1 MKYLI
6 PLTLL
11 AAMFGGVA
19 YANGHGPKDG
29 RMENPCMKPG
39 KVLTKDVDLSA
50 DQKALVEDLKGERKA
65 HKEDRHE
72 LKRATKQDRI
82 DALKGYAE
90 GDLSRADIN
99 DQIEDKHRKMS
110 EKHADMKDGF
120 FALVDSYDESQK
132 DQVRDNIDA
141 TRQCMADN
149 EEQFETRIA
158 RKEAHIQKRMEKKA
172 SFMSKDLDLSR
183 NQQAAFD
190 AWQDGQLERFQERMD
205 DRMDD
210 KGQHLEA
217 LLDGQSQ
224 RSIERI
230 QVERSLEKLE
240 AAQEQANLM
249 MDFVDS
255 LDTDQR
261 DQFVENIDAMVER
274 AQNRQKGEKGKGQ
287 KGQGKPRR

>member
-39 KVLTKDVDLSA
+39 KVLTKDVNLSA

-65 HKEDRHE
+65 HKTERHD
-72 LKRATKQDRI
+72 LKRSMKQDRI
-82 DALKGYAE
+82 DTLKGYAE
-90 GDLSRADIN
+90 GDLSRADIK
-99 DQIEDKHRKMS
+99 DQIEDKHREMS
-110 EKHADMKDGF
+110 EKHADMQDGF
-120 FALVDSYDESQK
+120 FALVDSYNDSQK
-132 DQVRDNIDA
+132 DQVRDNIDD
-141 TRQCMADN
+141 TRQCMTDN
-149 EEQFETRIA
+149 QEQFEAHRE

-172 SFMSKDLDLSR
+172 SFMTKDLDLSR

-205 DRMDD
+205 GRMDH

-224 RSIERI
+224 RSIERA
-230 QVERSLEKLE
+230 QAERSAEKIE
-240 AAQEQANLM
+240 VAQEQAEWM

-255 LDTDQR
+255 LDRDQR
-261 DQFVENIDAMVER
+261 TQFVENIDMMVER
-274 AQNRQKGEKGKGQ
+274 IEKRHNRGEKGKSPN
-287 KGQGKPRR
+287 GQGR

>member
-39 KVLTKDVDLSA
+39 KVLTKNVDLTE
-50 DQKALVEDLKGERKA
+50 DQRALTEDLKGERKA
-65 HKEDRHE
+65 HKAERHE
-72 LKRATKQDRI
+72 LKRSMKQDRI

-99 DQIEDKHRKMS
+99 DQIEDKHREMS
-110 EKHADMKDGF
+110 EKYADMKDGF
-120 FALVDSYDESQK
+120 FALIDSYSEVQK
-132 DQVRDNIDA
+132 DQVRDNIDD

-149 EEQFETRIA
+149 EEQFESHIE
-158 RKEAHIQKRMEKKA
+158 RKEAHIQKRFEKKA
-172 SFMSKDLDLSR
+172 KFITKDLDLSR

-205 DRMDD
+205 GRMDH

-224 RSIERI
+224 RSIERT
-230 QVERSLEKLE
+230 QAERSAEKLE
-240 AAQEQANLM
+240 AAQEQADLM

-255 LDTDQR
+255 LDTEQR
-261 DQFVENIDAMVER
+261 DQFVENIDALVER
-274 AQNRQKGEKGKGQ
+274 VQNRSKSEKGEKGN
-287 KGQGKPRR
+287 GKPRR